1 MSRNLHPRGML
12 IGEMSRRT
20 GVNIETIRYY
30 ERIGVLLNPS
40 RSQGG
45 HRLYDDEHLKR
56 LAFVK
61 RSRELGFGLDD
72 IRELLKLVDG
82 GSFTCAE
89 VHAITTSHLGD
100 VKRKIADLKRM
111 ERVLGSMAAECSR
124 GDVPE
129 CPIVDTL
136 SQALEVKPSKR

>member
-1 MSRNLHPRGML
+1 MRVNSGPRGLM
-12 IGEMSRRT
+12 IGELSRRT

-30 ERIGVLLNPS
+30 ERVGVMPNPS
-40 RSQGG
+40 RSSGG

-72 IRELLKLVDG
+72 VRELLGLVDG

-89 VHAITTSHLGD
+89 VHTIATAHLDD
-100 VKRKIADLKRM
+100 VKRKITDLRRM
-111 ERVLGSMAAECSR
+111 ERVLKSMAAECSR

-129 CPIVDTL
+129 CPIIDTL
-136 SQALEVKPSKR
+136 SRSPETGSA